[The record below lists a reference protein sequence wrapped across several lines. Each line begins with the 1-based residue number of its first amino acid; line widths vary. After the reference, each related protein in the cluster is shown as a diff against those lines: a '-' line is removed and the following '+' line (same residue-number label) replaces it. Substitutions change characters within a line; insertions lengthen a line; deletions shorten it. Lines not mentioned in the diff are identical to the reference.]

1 MRRYRILLQLKY
13 AGRHLELCRDLR
25 YNFVTSDHKEVSYMA
40 ILNLTKENFA
50 QEVLQSDKTVLVD
63 FYADWCGPC
72 KMQGPVLEEL
82 ANDRDDV
89 KVCKLNIDEQRDLA
103 IEYGVMSIPTLMIV
117 KGGEVTYK
125 EVGLTQ
131 RRELDK
137 ILG

>member
-1 MRRYRILLQLKY
+1 
-13 AGRHLELCRDLR
+13 
-25 YNFVTSDHKEVSYMA
+25 MA

-103 IEYGVMSIPTLMIV
+103 IEYGVMSTRP
-117 KGGEVTYK
+117 
-125 EVGLTQ
+125 
-131 RRELDK
+131 
-137 ILG
+137 

>member
-1 MRRYRILLQLKY
+1 M
-13 AGRHLELCRDLR
+13 GRDLEHCPELR
-25 YNFVTSDHKEVSYMA
+25 YNFDTRDHKEVSDMA

-103 IEYGVMSIPTLMIV
+103 IEYGVMSIPTLMVV

>member
-1 MRRYRILLQLKY
+1 M
-13 AGRHLELCRDLR
+13 GRDLEHCLELR
-25 YNFVTSDHKEVSYMA
+25 YNFDTRDHKEVSDMA

>member
-1 MRRYRILLQLKY
+1 M
-13 AGRHLELCRDLR
+13 GRDLEHCPELR
-25 YNFVTSDHKEVSYMA
+25 YNFDTRDHKEVSDMA

-117 KGGEVTYK
+117 KGGEVTYR

>member
-1 MRRYRILLQLKY
+1 M
-13 AGRHLELCRDLR
+13 GRDLEHCPELR
-25 YNFVTSDHKEVSYMA
+25 YNFDTRDHKEVSDMT

>member
-1 MRRYRILLQLKY
+1 
-13 AGRHLELCRDLR
+13 
-25 YNFVTSDHKEVSYMA
+25 MA

-117 KGGEVTYK
+117 KAGEVTYK

>member
-1 MRRYRILLQLKY
+1 M
-13 AGRHLELCRDLR
+13 GRDLEHCPELR
-25 YNFVTSDHKEVSYMA
+25 YNFDKRDHKEVSDMA

>member
-1 MRRYRILLQLKY
+1 M
-13 AGRHLELCRDLR
+13 GRDLELCPELR
-25 YNFVTSDHKEVSYMA
+25 YNFDTRDHKEVSDMA

>member
-1 MRRYRILLQLKY
+1 
-13 AGRHLELCRDLR
+13 
-25 YNFVTSDHKEVSYMA
+25 MA
-40 ILNLTKENFA
+40 IVSLD
-50 QEVLQSDKTVLVD
+50 SDSDFSVKVFHQPGIVVVD
-63 FYADWCGPC
+63 FWAPWCGPC

>member
-1 MRRYRILLQLKY
+1 
-13 AGRHLELCRDLR
+13 
-25 YNFVTSDHKEVSYMA
+25 MA

-103 IEYGVMSIPTLMIV
+103 IE
-117 KGGEVTYK
+117 
-125 EVGLTQ
+125 
-131 RRELDK
+131 
-137 ILG
+137 

>member
-1 MRRYRILLQLKY
+1 
-13 AGRHLELCRDLR
+13 
-25 YNFVTSDHKEVSYMA
+25 MA

-103 IEYGVMSIPTLMIV
+103 IEYGVMRIPTLMIV

>member
-1 MRRYRILLQLKY
+1 M
-13 AGRHLELCRDLR
+13 GRHLELCPELR
-25 YNFVTSDHKEVSYMA
+25 YNFDTRDHKEVSDMA

-103 IEYGVMSIPTLMIV
+103 IEYGVMSIPSLMIV

>member
-1 MRRYRILLQLKY
+1 
-13 AGRHLELCRDLR
+13 
-25 YNFVTSDHKEVSYMA
+25 MA

-82 ANDRDDV
+82 ANDCDDV

>member
-1 MRRYRILLQLKY
+1 MKTLKY
-13 AGRHLELCRDLR
+13 MGRDLEHCPELR
-25 YNFVTSDHKEVSYMA
+25 YNFDTRDHKEVSDMA

>member
-1 MRRYRILLQLKY
+1 
-13 AGRHLELCRDLR
+13 
-25 YNFVTSDHKEVSYMA
+25 MA

-103 IEYGVMSIPTLMIV
+103 IEYGVMSIPTLMSV

>member
-1 MRRYRILLQLKY
+1 
-13 AGRHLELCRDLR
+13 
-25 YNFVTSDHKEVSYMA
+25 MA

-103 IEYGVMSIPTLMIV
+103 IEYGVRSIPTLMIV

>member
-1 MRRYRILLQLKY
+1 M
-13 AGRHLELCRDLR
+13 GRDLEHCPELR
-25 YNFVTSDHKEVSYMA
+25 YNFDTSDHKEVSDMA

>member
-1 MRRYRILLQLKY
+1 MAELIITAANFENEVMHSEKPIL
-13 AGRHLELCRDLR
+13 
-25 YNFVTSDHKEVSYMA
+25 
-40 ILNLTKENFA
+40 I
-50 QEVLQSDKTVLVD
+50 D

>member
-1 MRRYRILLQLKY
+1 M
-13 AGRHLELCRDLR
+13 GRELEHCPELR
-25 YNFVTSDHKEVSYMA
+25 YNFDTRDHKEVSDMA

>member
-1 MRRYRILLQLKY
+1 M
-13 AGRHLELCRDLR
+13 GRDLELYPELR
-25 YNFVTSDHKEVSYMA
+25 YNFDTRDHKEVSDMA

>member
-1 MRRYRILLQLKY
+1 M
-13 AGRHLELCRDLR
+13 GRDLEHCPELR
-25 YNFVTSDHKEVSYMA
+25 YNFDTRDHKEVSDMA

-50 QEVLQSDKTVLVD
+50 QEVLQSDKPVLVD

>member
-1 MRRYRILLQLKY
+1 MGPAWICCLFKY
-13 AGRHLELCRDLR
+13 MGRDLEHCPELR
-25 YNFVTSDHKEVSYMA
+25 YNFDTRDHKEVSDMA

>member
-1 MRRYRILLQLKY
+1 M
-13 AGRHLELCRDLR
+13 GRHLELCSELR
-25 YNFVTSDHKEVSYMA
+25 YNFDTRDHKEVSDMA

-89 KVCKLNIDEQRDLA
+89 KVCKLKIDEQRDLA

>member
-1 MRRYRILLQLKY
+1 M
-13 AGRHLELCRDLR
+13 GRDLEHCPELR
-25 YNFVTSDHKEVSYMA
+25 YNFDTRDHKEVSDMA

>member
-1 MRRYRILLQLKY
+1 M
-13 AGRHLELCRDLR
+13 GRDLEHCPELR
-25 YNFVTSDHKEVSYMA
+25 YNFDNRDHKEVSDMA

>member
-1 MRRYRILLQLKY
+1 MGRDIEHCPELL
-13 AGRHLELCRDLR
+13 
-25 YNFVTSDHKEVSYMA
+25 YNFDTRDHKEVSDMA

-72 KMQGPVLEEL
+72 KMQGPVLDEL

>member
-1 MRRYRILLQLKY
+1 
-13 AGRHLELCRDLR
+13 
-25 YNFVTSDHKEVSYMA
+25 MA

-103 IEYGVMSIPTLMIV
+103 IEYGVMSIPTLMVV
-117 KGGEVTYK
+117 KDGKVVNQAMGVRPK
-125 EVGLTQ
+125 DQ
-131 RRELDK
+131 
-137 ILG
+137 ILSML

>member
-1 MRRYRILLQLKY
+1 
-13 AGRHLELCRDLR
+13 
-25 YNFVTSDHKEVSYMA
+25 MA
-40 ILNLTKENFA
+40 ILNVTKENFA

-72 KMQGPVLEEL
+72 KMQGPVLEKLDEE
-82 ANDRDDV
+82 RDDV
-89 KVCKLNIDEQRDLA
+89 KVCKLNIDDERDLA

-117 KGGEVTYK
+117 KSGEVTYK

-131 RRELDK
+131 RKELDK

>member
-1 MRRYRILLQLKY
+1 
-13 AGRHLELCRDLR
+13 
-25 YNFVTSDHKEVSYMA
+25 MA

-103 IEYGVMSIPTLMIV
+103 IEYGVMIIPTLMIV

>member
-1 MRRYRILLQLKY
+1 
-13 AGRHLELCRDLR
+13 
-25 YNFVTSDHKEVSYMA
+25 MA

-103 IEYGVMSIPTLMIV
+103 I
-117 KGGEVTYK
+117 
-125 EVGLTQ
+125 
-131 RRELDK
+131 
-137 ILG
+137 

>member
-1 MRRYRILLQLKY
+1 M
-13 AGRHLELCRDLR
+13 GRDLEHCPELR
-25 YNFVTSDHKEVSYMA
+25 YNFDTRDHKEVSDMA

-103 IEYGVMSIPTLMIV
+103 IAYGVMSIPTLMIV

>member
-1 MRRYRILLQLKY
+1 MAVVTITN
-13 AGRHLELCRDLR
+13 D
-25 YNFVTSDHKEVSYMA
+25 NFEKEVLA
-40 ILNLTKENFA
+40 CDIP
-50 QEVLQSDKTVLVD
+50 VLLD
-63 FYADWCGPC
+63 FWAEWCGPC

>member
-1 MRRYRILLQLKY
+1 
-13 AGRHLELCRDLR
+13 
-25 YNFVTSDHKEVSYMA
+25 MA

-125 EVGLTQ
+125 EVCLTQ

>member
-1 MRRYRILLQLKY
+1 M
-13 AGRHLELCRDLR
+13 GRDLEHCPELR
-25 YNFVTSDHKEVSYMA
+25 YNFDTRDHKEVRYMA